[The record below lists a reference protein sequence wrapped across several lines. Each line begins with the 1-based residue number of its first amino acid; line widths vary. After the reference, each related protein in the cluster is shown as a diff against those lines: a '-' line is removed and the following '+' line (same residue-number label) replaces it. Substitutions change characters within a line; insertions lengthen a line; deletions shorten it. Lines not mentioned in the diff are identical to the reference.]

1 MLETRS
7 FYIDRV
13 RKIEHLGMCV
23 FIIPLHLAPSPEN
36 YVAGPAK
43 PRLESFLLN
52 SKSQY
57 LTILQFGVPC
67 FSGNDYMPRAR
78 KQRRLV

>member
-7 FYIDRV
+7 FCIDRV

-23 FIIPLHLAPSPEN
+23 CIIPSHLALGLEN

-52 SKSQY
+52 SNSQY
-57 LTILQFGVPC
+57 LTILWFGVPY
-67 FSGNDYMPRAR
+67 FSGYKPRAR
-78 KQRRLV
+78 KQRRPV